1 MYDGELEYWGC
12 TAESVTVI
20 GGTETYNGEMINTQK
35 ICVKSQLGR
44 SRRRWIVK
52 ERQYEDL
59 DLRFNN
65 FSVQIIKLRVFA
77 PLL

>member
-1 MYDGELEYWGC
+1 MMVSFSIGAAQQTVLRLLEGQETCNGEL
-12 TAESVTVI
+12 
-20 GGTETYNGEMINTQK
+20 NNTQRM
-35 ICVKSQLGR
+35 CVKSQLGR
-44 SRRRWIVK
+44 SRRRRIVK

-59 DLRFNN
+59 DLCFHN